1 MCAMMLTFVSNY
13 INHHQIPV
21 SEELYR
27 LTGGS
32 YTFIQ
37 TEPMEEERVAMGW
50 DEKSSQKSYV
60 RLYYENPAE
69 AEKLILE
76 SDCVI
81 FGGTPMSELI
91 IPRLEAGKFTLRYDE
106 RLYKTGRWK
115 FISPR
120 GLKQKYYD
128 HIRFRKSPVYF
139 LCAGAYVK
147 GDFQLIHA
155 YPKKMLKYGYF
166 PELRE
171 YADVHELRR
180 NNSKLEIMWAG
191 RFIDWKHPEIM
202 VSLAKAIANK
212 GIDAHITMIG
222 NGPLFESIINSV
234 NGYEDYISFAG
245 VMSPDEVR
253 AHMLVADIFIS
264 TSNRQEG
271 WGAVI
276 NEAMNSGCVTIAA
289 KEIGAAPY
297 LIKHGENGYLYHSC
311 DEKELVRLIADV
323 ADNRDKCYE
332 IGSLAYETILTTWN
346 PKVAAKRIVEF
357 ITDSNHNIY
366 RYKEGPL
373 SPA

>member
-1 MCAMMLTFVSNY
+1 MLTFVSNY

-50 DEKSSQKSYV
+50 DAGAYQKPYV
-60 RLYYENPAE
+60 KLYYDDPAE
-69 AEKLILE
+69 TEKLIME

-81 FGGTPMSELI
+81 FGGTSMSELI
-91 IPRLEAGKFTLRYDE
+91 IPRLESGKFTLRYDE

-120 GLKQKYYD
+120 GLKQKYHD
-128 HIRFRKSPVYF
+128 HIRFRKYPVYF

-147 GDFQLIHA
+147 GDYRLIHA

-166 PELRE
+166 PEFRE
-171 YADVHELRR
+171 YIDVHENRR
-180 NNSKLEIMWAG
+180 SNKKLEILWVG
-191 RFIDWKHPEIM
+191 RFIDWKHPEVM
-202 VSLAKAIANK
+202 VALAETIANK
-212 GIDAHITMIG
+212 GINAHITMIG
-222 NGPLFESIINSV
+222 NGTLLDATKDACK
-234 NGYEDYISFAG
+234 GYEDYISFAG
-245 VMSPDEVR
+245 VMAPDEVR
-253 AHMLVADIFIS
+253 AQMLSSDIFIS
-264 TSNRQEG
+264 TSDSREG

-311 DEKELVRLIADV
+311 NNRELLNLITDV
-323 ADNRDKCYE
+323 ADNQDKRFE
-332 IGSLAYETILTTWN
+332 IGSRAYDTIKTTWN
-346 PKVAAKRIVEF
+346 AEVAAARILEF
-357 ITDSNHNIY
+357 INDSDHNIH